1 MPAAGVAM
9 RRVHEGLRLFSGM
22 SKHENARCTRL
33 AASTVRDTIARF
45 RPAFDAVINRAGR

>member
-45 RPAFDAVINRAGR
+45 RPAFAAS